1 MGKRRER
8 EGPPLVRK
16 FLDPPLCRTRFV
28 IVSFVAC
35 RTQNAVGFFCLFRNS
50 VRALQFAGYAS
61 SCATKMMCAAVAWDS
76 RSSLL
81 CCIVRVAC

>member
-35 RTQNAVGFFCLFRNS
+35 RTQNAVGFLFISEFRS
-50 VRALQFAGYAS
+50 RFAIRWLRFIV
-61 SCATKMMCAAVAWDS
+61 CHQNDV
-76 RSSLL
+76 
-81 CCIVRVAC
+81 CCCRLGFKVFFIVLYS